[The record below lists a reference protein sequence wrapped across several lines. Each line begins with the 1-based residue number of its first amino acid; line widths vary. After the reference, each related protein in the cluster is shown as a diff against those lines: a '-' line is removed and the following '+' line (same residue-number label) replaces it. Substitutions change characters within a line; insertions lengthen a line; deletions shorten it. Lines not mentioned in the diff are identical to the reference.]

1 MTTASRTRCRW
12 PTSTR
17 RPASSPP
24 PTRARPERR
33 DDDRHDG
40 VADAIVPG
48 SGARGRG
55 RGLLPRVGAERDLD
69 RLAAGHRRAGVPVR
83 QLRVR
88 LLLPALAR
96 LAGQVAGVW
105 LHAPVAVDG
114 YHDHAPGGTQRGH
127 ALLR

>member
-24 PTRARPERR
+24 PTQARPERR

-55 RGLLPRVGAERDLD
+55 RGLLPRVGTERGLD
-69 RLAAGHRRAGVPVR
+69 RLAAGHPRGGRAGLDVCVFP
-83 QLRVR
+83 
-88 LLLPALAR
+88 LLNSFA
-96 LAGQVAGVW
+96 
-105 LHAPVAVDG
+105 AVS
-114 YHDHAPGGTQRGH
+114 GGGGG
-127 ALLR
+127 